1 MKVNARDLICVRT
14 PGFHGVGSPITGNRE
29 ARRWLRVVRSSRP
42 MEHKEMRE
50 LHDLA
55 EAQALAL
62 AIVDTLPEPFLVL
75 DDTLHL
81 LAGSRCFY
89 EVFGEDPAAAHG
101 RSLFDL
107 SDGQWDIPGLR
118 QLLLVVIPEHTA
130 LEGFEFEQ
138 DFAQLGIRTIQLNAL
153 PIRDEG
159 GDSRMVL
166 LAIKDITERRVAE
179 QEKQRLLEHTE
190 KLLEQQR
197 TLLREMRHRIAN
209 SLQIIASILL
219 LKAGSV
225 ASEETKNEL
234 RSAHQRVMSVAAV
247 QNHLNT
253 SEGIEQIEM
262 GPYLTKLSAGLAASM
277 VGPDQHIDIAVAA
290 TDGTLPTSHAVSIGL
305 IVTELIINAIKYAFP
320 KRRASARV
328 RVTFEMA
335 KSDWKLTVADN
346 GLGRAGQ
353 EVMKTTTGLGTAL
366 IGALAKQLDA
376 QIAETSSP
384 KGLTVHVTRSTF
396 ESRLPVAA

>member
-1 MKVNARDLICVRT
+1 MYDGRIIGIAGTPVAESRAKLPPQRSKSKMK
-14 PGFHGVGSPITGNRE
+14 
-29 ARRWLRVVRSSRP
+29 
-42 MEHKEMRE
+42 E
-50 LHDLA
+50 LQDRA

-89 EVFGEDPAAAHG
+89 EVFGEDPVKAHG

-107 SDGQWDIPGLR
+107 SDAQWDIPGLR
-118 QLLLVVIPEHTA
+118 QLLTTVVPQHMA
-130 LEGFEFEQ
+130 VEGFEFEQ
-138 DFAQLGIRTIQLNAL
+138 TFAHLGKRTIQLNAL
-153 PIRDEG
+153 PIRDDSGE
-159 GDSRMVL
+159 SRMVL

-190 KLLEQQR
+190 ELLEQQR

-225 ASEETKNEL
+225 SSEETKNEL
-234 RSAHQRVMSVAAV
+234 RAAHQRVMSVAVV
-247 QNHLNT
+247 QGHL
-253 SEGIEQIEM
+253 SASDGIEQIEM
-262 GPYLTKLSAGLAASM
+262 GPYLTKLSAGLASSM
-277 VGPDQHIDIAVAA
+277 VGPKQQIDIAVV
-290 TDGTLPTSHAVSIGL
+290 TSEGVLPTSHAVSIGL

-320 KRRASARV
+320 RPHASARI

-346 GLGRAGQ
+346 GVGRGA
-353 EVMKTTTGLGTAL
+353 EPNSSTGLGTAL
-366 IGALAKQLDA
+366 IGALAKQLNA
-376 QIAETSSP
+376 QVSETSSAN
-384 KGLTVHVTRSTF
+384 GLTVEVTRSTF
-396 ESRLPVAA
+396 ESFLPVAA